1 VSFRELTAYDAVELG
16 FSMSSEFLARVTKYS
31 KAHRRAL
38 VGCLLFLC
46 CCVFPRSIRAQ
57 INPTRRVLVFYEVGA
72 HYPAIALIDQGIS
85 ETLRNSPYQIELYRE
100 YLDTAL
106 FPDPAT
112 QREFRE
118 WYTHKYRD
126 RKPDLIIAVGPSALE
141 FMLVAH
147 EAFFRDIPVVF
158 CTSTEA
164 VADRARL
171 DSHFTGVWDELE
183 PVETLEAALRLKP
196 DTKHVF
202 VVGGASPFDRSVQAS
217 LRERLNNYESK
228 FDFEYLTDLAMPQ
241 LLDRVRHLP
250 DHSVVL
256 YLCILRDAAGTQFID
271 ATEASPMVAQAANA
285 PVFIF
290 ADTNLGHGEAGGYVI
305 KWADEGKV
313 AGATALRILGGEK
326 PQDIPVARTVNVYMF
341 DWRALKRWG
350 IRENDLPSGSI
361 VLNRQP
367 HFWEMYKQFVLVGIL
382 IFLAQAIAILGLLWQ
397 RARRRNTEAALK
409 RSEQKFS
416 KSFRQS
422 PLAISIASTNK
433 DCYLEV
439 NETFEELTGWKRD
452 EVVGRSHPEIGIWVD
467 HNRRSAVLKQLLAEG
482 NVRNL
487 EIRIRRKDGQI
498 RTTLGSAELI
508 EVDGENCCLSVWA
521 DITERKQAEEALASV
536 SHKLIEA
543 QEKERTRI
551 ARELHDDVNQRI
563 ALLAVELQR
572 LQQSNLALDEV
583 RRRMLDLGRHITEIG
598 MEVQAI
604 SHRLHSSKLEI
615 LGIISACR
623 SFCKE
628 VAEQHKVTADFAADG
643 VPREVPQD
651 VSLCVFRI
659 LQESLNNAIKH
670 SGAQHFE
677 VRLRGV
683 SNEIELTVR
692 DSGMGFDAPAA
703 LSGHGLGL
711 ISMRERAS
719 LVKGT
724 ISITSKPMAGT
735 EITLRVPIA
744 VNRESQAIS
753 GAA

>member
-1 VSFRELTAYDAVELG
+1 
-16 FSMSSEFLARVTKYS
+16 MSSQFLSQVTKSS
-31 KAHRRAL
+31 KACRRAL
-38 VGCLLFLC
+38 VGWLLFLC
-46 CCVFPRSIRAQ
+46 CCVLPGGIQAEV
-57 INPTRRVLVFYEVGA
+57 NPIRRVLVFYEVGA

-85 ETLRNSPYQIELYRE
+85 GTLRNSPYQIELYRE

-118 WYTHKYRD
+118 WYTRKYRD
-126 RKPDLIIAVGPSALE
+126 RKPDIIIAVGPSALE
-141 FMLVAH
+141 FMIAAH

-158 CTSTEA
+158 CTSPEA

-171 DSHFTGVWDELE
+171 DANFTGVWDEIE
-183 PVETLEAALRLKP
+183 PVETLKAALRLKP

-202 VVGGASPFDRSVQAS
+202 LVGGTSPYDRSVQAS
-217 LRERLNNYESK
+217 IRERLQSYESK
-228 FDFEYLTDLAMPQ
+228 LDFEYLTDLAMPQ
-241 LLDRVRHLP
+241 LLDRVRRLP

-256 YLCILRDAAGTQFID
+256 HLSILRDAAGTQFID
-271 ATEASPMVAQAANA
+271 ITEAGPMVAQAANA
-285 PVFIF
+285 PVFTF
-290 ADTNLGHGEAGGYVI
+290 ADTNLGHGEVGGYVI

-313 AGATALRILGGEK
+313 AGATALRMLRGEK
-326 PQDIPVARTVNVYMF
+326 PHDIPIARTVNVYMF
-341 DWRALKRWG
+341 DWRVLRRWG
-350 IRENDLPSGSI
+350 IRESALPPGSI
-361 VLNRQP
+361 LINRQP
-367 HFWEMYKQFVLVGIL
+367 HFWELYKQYVLVGIL
-382 IFLAQAIAILGLLWQ
+382 IFLAQATAILGLLWQ
-397 RARRRNTEAALK
+397 RARRKKTEAELR

-422 PLAISIASTNK
+422 PLAISIAGTNK

-452 EVVGRSHPEIGIWVD
+452 EVVGRSHSEIGIWVD
-467 HNRRSAVLKQLLAEG
+467 QNRRSAFLKQLLAEG
-482 NVRNL
+482 NARNL

-521 DITERKQAEEALASV
+521 DITERKQGEEALASV

-551 ARELHDDVNQRI
+551 ARELHDDINQRI
-563 ALLAVELQR
+563 ALLAIELEQ
-572 LQQSNLALDEV
+572 LQKSNSSLDGEG
-583 RRRMLDLGRHITEIG
+583 RRRMTDLRQRTTEIG
-598 MEVQAI
+598 IEVQAI

-615 LGIISACR
+615 LGLVSACR
-623 SFCKE
+623 SFCRE
-628 VAEQHKVTADFAADG
+628 VAERHKVTVDFAAYG
-643 VPREVPQD
+643 VPHAVPQD

-677 VRLRGV
+677 VSLRAL
-683 SNEIELTVR
+683 SDEIQLTVH
-692 DSGMGFDAPAA
+692 DCGAGFDVPTA
-703 LSGHGLGL
+703 LSGQGLGL
-711 ISMRERAS
+711 ISMRERAG
-719 LVKGT
+719 LVKGS

-735 EITLRVPIA
+735 EITLHVPFA

>member
-1 VSFRELTAYDAVELG
+1 
-16 FSMSSEFLARVTKYS
+16 
-31 KAHRRAL
+31 
-38 VGCLLFLC
+38 
-46 CCVFPRSIRAQ
+46 
-57 INPTRRVLVFYEVGA
+57 
-72 HYPAIALIDQGIS
+72 
-85 ETLRNSPYQIELYRE
+85 LRNSPYQIELYRE

-112 QREFRE
+112 QREFRK
-118 WYTHKYRD
+118 WYTRKYRD
-126 RKPDLIIAVGPSALE
+126 RKPDIIIAVGPSALE
-141 FMLVAH
+141 FMIAAH

-171 DSHFTGVWDELE
+171 DSHFTGVWDEIE

-196 DTKHVF
+196 DTKHVS
-202 VVGGASPFDRSVQAS
+202 VVGGASPYDRSVEAS
-217 LRERLNNYESK
+217 LRERLHNYESK
-228 FDFEYLTDLAMPQ
+228 LDFEYLTDLAMPQ

-256 YLCILRDAAGTQFID
+256 YLSILRDAAGTQFID
-271 ATEASPMVAQAANA
+271 ATEAGPMVAQAANA
-285 PVFIF
+285 PVFTF
-290 ADTNLGHGEAGGYVI
+290 SDMNLGHGEAGGYVI

-313 AGATALRILGGEK
+313 AGATALRIFGGEK
-326 PQDIPVARTVNVYMF
+326 PQDIPIVRTVNVYMF

-350 IRENDLPSGSI
+350 IRESDLPPGSI

-367 HFWEMYKQFVLVGIL
+367 SFWELYGPYVLVSIAVV
-382 IFLAQAIAILGLLWQ
+382 LAQAIAILGLLWQ
-397 RARRRNTEAALK
+397 RARRRKTEAELR

-416 KSFRQS
+416 KSFRKS
-422 PLAISIASTNK
+422 PLAISIASTNG
-433 DCYLEV
+433 DRYLEV
-439 NETFEELTGWKRD
+439 NETFEELTGWRSD
-452 EVVGRSHPEIGIWVD
+452 EVAGRSHSEIQLWEDPE
-467 HNRRSAVLKQLLAEG
+467 HRSAFLKRLLAWG
-482 NVRNL
+482 SAQDL

-508 EVDGENCCLSVWA
+508 EVDGEKCCLSVWA

-551 ARELHDDVNQRI
+551 ARELHDDINQQV
-563 ALLAVELQR
+563 ALAAVELEG
-572 LQQSNLALDEV
+572 LQQSNPNLDSEARRLMKALVKRISD
-583 RRRMLDLGRHITEIG
+583 IG

-615 LGIISACR
+615 LGLVSACR
-623 SFCKE
+623 SFCRE
-628 VAEQHKVTADFAADG
+628 VAQQHKVTVDFAADG
-643 VPREVPQD
+643 VPESVLQD

-659 LQESLNNAIKH
+659 LQESLNNAIKY
-670 SGAQHFE
+670 SGTDHFD
-677 VRLRGV
+677 VRLGTV
-683 SNEIELTVR
+683 SDEIQLTVR
-692 DSGMGFDAPAA
+692 DCGVGFDAPAA

-735 EITLRVPIA
+735 EITLRIPIA

>member
-1 VSFRELTAYDAVELG
+1 MFSQFLEQLTKN
-16 FSMSSEFLARVTKYS
+16 R
-31 KAHRRAL
+31 KACRRAL
-38 VGCLLFLC
+38 AWLLFLC
-46 CCVFPRSIRAQ
+46 CGVIPTTVRAQ
-57 INPTRRVLVFYEVGA
+57 VDPIRRVLVFYEVGA

-85 ETLRNSPYQIELYRE
+85 DALRNSPHQIELYRE

-106 FPDPAT
+106 FPDSAT

-118 WYTHKYRD
+118 WYTQKYRD
-126 RKPDLIIAVGPSALE
+126 RKPDVIIAVGPSALE
-141 FMLVAH
+141 FMIAAH
-147 EAFFRDIPVVF
+147 EAFFRDTPVVF

-164 VADRARL
+164 VAGRARL

-183 PVETLEAALRLKP
+183 PVETLEAALRVKP
-196 DTKHVF
+196 ETKHIF
-202 VVGGASPFDRSVQAS
+202 VVGGSSPFDRSVQAS
-217 LRERLNNYESK
+217 LRERLHNYESK
-228 FDFEYLTDLAMPQ
+228 LNFEYLTDLAMPQ

-256 YLCILRDAAGTQFID
+256 YLSILRDAAGTQFID
-271 ATEASPMVAQAANA
+271 ATEAGPMVAQAANA
-285 PVFIF
+285 PVFTLSDI
-290 ADTNLGHGEAGGYVI
+290 NLGHGETGGNVI
-305 KWADEGKV
+305 NVADEGKG

-326 PQDIPVARTVNVYMF
+326 PQDIPIARTVNVYMF
-341 DWRALKRWG
+341 DWRALKRWE
-350 IRENDLPSGSI
+350 IRENDLPPGSI
-361 VLNRQP
+361 VLNR
-367 HFWEMYKQFVLVGIL
+367 HAGFWELYKQYVLVGIAVV
-382 IFLAQAIAILGLLWQ
+382 LAQAVAILGLLRQ
-397 RARRRNTEAALK
+397 RARRRKTEVEL
-409 RSEQKFS
+409 RSSEERFS

-422 PLAISIASTNK
+422 PLAISIASTNG
-433 DCYLEV
+433 DRYLEV
-439 NETFEELTGWKRD
+439 NETFEELTGWSRD
-452 EVVGRSHPEIGIWVD
+452 EVAGRSHSEITLWVD
-467 HNRRSAVLKQLLAEG
+467 DNRRSAFLKQLLAQG

-551 ARELHDDVNQRI
+551 ARELHDDINQQI
-563 ALLAVELQR
+563 ALLAVELEQ
-572 LQQSNLALDEV
+572 LQQSNSGLDSEA
-583 RRRMLDLGRHITEIG
+583 RRRMKTLVKHVSDIG

-604 SHRLHSSKLEI
+604 SHRLHSSKLEM
-615 LGIISACR
+615 LGVVVACR
-623 SFCKE
+623 SFCRE
-628 VAEQHKVTADFAADG
+628 VAERNKVAVDFTEEGTPRG
-643 VPREVPQD
+643 VGQD
-651 VSLCVFRI
+651 VSLCLFRI
-659 LQESLNNAIKH
+659 LQESVNNAIKH
-670 SGAQHFE
+670 SGAQYFE
-677 VRLRGV
+677 VRLCGV
-683 SNEIELTVR
+683 SDEIQLTVR
-692 DSGMGFDAPAA
+692 DCGVGFDAQAA

>member
-1 VSFRELTAYDAVELG
+1 
-16 FSMSSEFLARVTKYS
+16 MSSEFLSQVTKDS
-31 KAHRRAL
+31 KACRRAL
-38 VGCLLFLC
+38 AGWLLFLC
-46 CCVFPRSIRAQ
+46 CCVLPGGLQAEV
-57 INPTRRVLVFYEVGA
+57 NPIRRVLVFYEVGA

-85 ETLRNSPYQIELYRE
+85 DTLRNSPYQIELYRE

-118 WYTHKYRD
+118 WYSRKYRE
-126 RKPDLIIAVGPSALE
+126 RKPDIIIAVGPSALE
-141 FMLVAH
+141 FMIAAH
-147 EAFFRDIPVVF
+147 EAFFRNVPVVF

-171 DSHFTGVWDELE
+171 DSHFTGVWDEPE
-183 PVETLEAALRLKP
+183 PAKTLETSLRLKP

-202 VVGGASPFDRSVQAS
+202 LVGGTSPYDRSIQT
-217 LRERLNNYESK
+217 LYRERLQNYESK
-228 FDFEYLTDLAMPQ
+228 LDFKYLTDLAMPQ
-241 LLDRVRHLP
+241 LLDQLRHLP

-256 YLCILRDAAGTQFID
+256 YLGILRDAVGTQFID
-271 ATEASPMVAQAANA
+271 ATEAGPMVAQAASA
-285 PVFIF
+285 PVFTF
-290 ADTNLGHGEAGGYVI
+290 ADLNLGHGEAGGNVI
-305 KWADEGKV
+305 NVADEGKV

-326 PQDIPVARTVNVYMF
+326 PQDIPIVRTVNVYTF

-350 IRENDLPSGSI
+350 IRESDLPPGSV

-367 HFWEMYKQFVLVGIL
+367 GLWEFYKQYVLVGVL

-397 RARRRNTEAALK
+397 RARRRKTEMEL
-409 RSEQKFS
+409 RGSEERFS

-422 PLAISIASTNK
+422 PLAISIANTNG
-433 DCYLEV
+433 DRYLEV
-439 NETFEELTGWKRD
+439 NETFEELTGWRRD
-452 EVVGRSHPEIGIWVD
+452 EVAGRSQSEIKLWVNPE
-467 HNRRSAVLKQLLAEG
+467 HRSTFLKQLLAQG
-482 NVRNL
+482 SVRDL

-498 RTTLGSAELI
+498 RTTLSSAELI
-508 EVDGENCCLSVWA
+508 EVGGENCCLSVWA

-551 ARELHDDVNQRI
+551 ARELHDDINQRI
-563 ALLAVELQR
+563 ALLAVELEQ
-572 LQQSNLALDEV
+572 LQQSNSGLDGDV
-583 RRRMLDLGRHITEIG
+583 RRRMIDLGRRITEIG
-598 MEVQAI
+598 IEVQAI

-615 LGIISACR
+615 LGVVVACR
-623 SFCKE
+623 SFCRE
-628 VAEQHKVTADFAADG
+628 VAERNKVTVDFTEG
-643 VPREVPQD
+643 GTPRGVPQD
-651 VSLCVFRI
+651 VSLCLFRI

-677 VRLRGV
+677 VRLRAV
-683 SNEIELTVR
+683 SDEIQLTVR
-692 DSGMGFDAPAA
+692 DCGVGFDAPAA
-703 LSGHGLGL
+703 LNGHGLGL

-724 ISITSKPMAGT
+724 ISITSKPMTGT

-744 VNRESQAIS
+744 VNHQSQAIS

>member
-1 VSFRELTAYDAVELG
+1 
-16 FSMSSEFLARVTKYS
+16 MSSEFLAQVTKNS
-31 KAHRRAL
+31 KACKRAL
-38 VGCLLFLC
+38 VCWLLFLC
-46 CCVFPRSIRAQ
+46 SCVLPGGIQAEV
-57 INPTRRVLVFYEVGA
+57 NPTRRVLVFYEVGA

-285 PVFIF
+285 PVFTF

-326 PQDIPVARTVNVYMF
+326 PKDIPVARTVNVYMF
-341 DWRALKRWG
+341 DWRALRRWG

-367 HFWEMYKQFVLVGIL
+367 HFWELYKQFVLVGIL

-397 RARRRNTEAALK
+397 RARRRKTEAELR

-439 NETFEELTGWKRD
+439 NETFEELTGWRRD
-452 EVVGRSHPEIGIWVD
+452 EIVGRSHSEIELWVD
-467 HNRRSAVLKQLLAEG
+467 HNRRSAFLKQLLTEG

-487 EIRIRRKDGQI
+487 EIMIRRKDGQI
-498 RTTLGSAELI
+498 RTKLGSAELI

-536 SHKLIEA
+536 SHRLIEA

-551 ARELHDDVNQRI
+551 ARELHDDINQRI
-563 ALLAVELQR
+563 ALLAVELEQ
-572 LQQSNLALDEV
+572 LQQSNSGLDGEV
-583 RRRMLDLGRHITEIG
+583 RRKMIDLRQHITEIG
-598 MEVQAI
+598 IEVQAI

-615 LGIISACR
+615 LGVVSACR
-623 SFCKE
+623 SFCRE
-628 VAEQHKVTADFAADG
+628 VAERHKVTIDFAADG

-651 VSLCVFRI
+651 ISLCVFRI

-677 VRLRGV
+677 VRLRAV
-683 SNEIELTVR
+683 SDEIQLTVH
-692 DSGMGFDAPAA
+692 DCGAGFDVPAA
-703 LSGHGLGL
+703 LSGQGLGL
-711 ISMRERAS
+711 ISMRERAG

-724 ISITSKPMAGT
+724 ISITSKPIAGT
-735 EITLRVPIA
+735 EITLHVPFA
-744 VNRESQAIS
+744 VNRESQTIS